1 MSDQKYEVSQFDWS
15 NVLQTDP
22 QNASAITPEQAAADW
37 QACHDQEFPAVFEAE
52 DRARAKAYANEH
64 GLALTLEYIKRLERI
79 AFAGIAVWIGSS
91 HDPKQKELW
100 AALKAVNLFED
111 EDL

>member
-1 MSDQKYEVSQFDWS
+1 MPDQKRKYIPENNLPPS
-15 NVLQTDP
+15 T
-22 QNASAITPEQAAADW
+22 ITPEQAANDW
-37 QACHDQEFPAVFEAE
+37 QASHDQDYPAVFEAA
-52 DRARAKAYANEH
+52 DRARAKAYAHES
-64 GLALTLEYIKRLERI
+64 GLTLTLEYIKRLERI

-91 HDPKQKELW
+91 SDLKQKELG